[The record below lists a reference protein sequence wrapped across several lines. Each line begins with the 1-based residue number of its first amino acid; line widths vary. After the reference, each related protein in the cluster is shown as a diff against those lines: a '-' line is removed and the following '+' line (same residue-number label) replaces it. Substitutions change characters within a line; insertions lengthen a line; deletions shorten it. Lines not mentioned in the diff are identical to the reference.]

1 MNPGDAKTPGIASP
15 RNDSQGTLSQ
25 LRLIDR
31 QCRQFEDEW
40 RSGSRPSIEAILVAC
55 PEASSDPQLHDLL
68 LNELIVLDVML
79 RTDSGESL
87 RLESY
92 LERFSSSRVD
102 IASAFQN
109 GLSSLQPLPA
119 DVDEVPIQ
127 IGDYRIVQEIG
138 RGGMGIVYE
147 AEQVSL
153 RRRVALKTLLKRGP
167 GDINHRRRFDREAR
181 AIARLHHTNIVD
193 VFGNGEHQGMPFF
206 AMRLIDG
213 AGLDSLIRQ
222 ARAGDSSSQSSTPA
236 YRVPATDSASL
247 DANSSKGEP
256 RITATTGHQQS
267 RPTIPDDID
276 QRCEFAAK
284 IGSQIGLAL
293 NYAHERGVVHR
304 DLKPS
309 NVLIDSA
316 GTAWL
321 TDFGLARLLESETEA
336 DLTGD
341 GRLLG
346 TLRYLP
352 PESMDGPCGPAGD
365 QYSLGLT
372 LYEIIALRPAYE
384 RTDTAGLIADLKHV
398 APPRLNLL
406 QPKTPSDLVTIIH
419 KAIDREPSARYSS
432 AAAFAEDLSRFL
444 NNEPILARRISAWE
458 RLSRWSRQNRGLALS
473 LAAVASLLLVASV
486 GSAMTAGYLR
496 RLNTTLQ
503 TTVSDLTTTTE
514 ALTQKTSELTVS
526 RNKAEQVAT
535 ENIQL
540 AKEALAA
547 REEAEDSVYFSR
559 IALADQAWHT
569 NDVQG
574 ALDLLKKCEPTAG
587 GIDRRRW
594 EFGYLKSLCQQQIV
608 HFPGQKFSSPEYLYS
623 AAYSPDGRWL
633 AVGSASPWDSGS
645 LSDVG
650 LWDMDNFHLI
660 GVARTDQ
667 NAPQRLSFSRDNAK
681 IGLFDGSG
689 KLVGAIGLMS
699 PAPISIDGLSADTF
713 LPTPSVIAEYE
724 RHSSDAGPVNLKDRV
739 TGQLIRTLLPPG
751 GTRGTAVSSDGKRI
765 AIASD
770 DSALRIWDIEDGTQ
784 THTLRGHT
792 NSLIAT
798 EFDPVHFQIVSTAA
812 DGIRIWDLTRQQ
824 QQQTLHVPPTLPLG
838 EELVD
843 FTFSADGTSLIAVE
857 RSNKVF
863 TIGAVRIDTG
873 ELQQLKRLP
882 HLRIT
887 TMQQGHK
894 VSLSST
900 SQRFVAPVSEPHN
913 ALMVCDLASG
923 RMQQTLA
930 SESAETIT
938 AILSNDGR
946 FVATACHIAS
956 PIVIWDNATGKRL
969 HELQPEIEILPER
982 SSYGPPA
989 IAFSPSGDQIA
1000 IGYSHSKG
1008 VTVWDTAT
1016 GKLKARLMFE
1026 DFQSTFSCSFSS
1038 DGTQLAASTTVEDSV
1053 AVFDIASERQRLS
1066 LSGPNG
1072 MKAIAFSPKE
1082 PRLAVVGAQGPVYLW
1097 DSESGQLI
1105 LRLNRSAPGRRSY
1118 GFRPLVKW
1126 SNDGRQLAAND
1137 WTGRIDVWNS
1147 ADPATE
1153 AIDRKNIAL
1162 TRSILWNLQQAVK
1175 ENGKDP
1181 ESAMRIATTYADR
1194 EDLSTSLRLARGLMW
1209 LHLGHPERAAGDL
1222 CPTGSFPDEWRSMLP
1237 VLLTENFEG
1246 DGLPLLADIAR
1257 LRPDVPEFQVA
1268 LADLA
1273 ARRDDYAAERKHLDK
1288 AIELYEQQFVA
1299 DPKNQ
1304 VLAVCLAGLME
1315 RSLWSN
1321 WTPLKVLSAESA
1333 AGASL
1338 DLSDD
1343 GSILATGVN
1352 AGGDKYTVTVTVTA
1366 ENSEKTSEVIA
1377 AIRLDVLPDSSL
1389 PQGGPGRH
1397 ESGNFHLQEFLL
1409 FDSASTS
1416 SSDRTPLRIQ
1426 EAWAS
1431 YQYPA
1436 KDVEIAGTID
1446 AEDNRVWHVWSKSGS
1461 PSFGIYVLEK
1471 PILKKDLPL
1480 TIELQHKQE
1489 TPLNIGRFRISAYS
1503 DLLSVQRMRENRRL
1517 RHYHMPPFLSLA
1529 FAQFLHLR
1537 PEDALQTLPAEP
1549 ETDQVSE
1556 TVLRHLLKARAN
1568 RVLGHTQQTTDN
1580 YTALLKILQD
1590 HDMPPTFEW
1599 LRTEAVIEATAFLDQ
1614 SKL

>member
-1 MNPGDAKTPGIASP
+1 MSAGDAKTPGMASP
-15 RNDSQGTLSQ
+15 RNASEGTLSQ

-31 QCRQFEDEW
+31 HCRQFEDEW
-40 RSGSRPSIEAILVAC
+40 RSGNRPSIEAILVAC

-79 RTDSGESL
+79 RTDSGESPG
-87 RLESY
+87 LESY
-92 LERFSSSRVD
+92 LERFSSSRID
-102 IASAFQN
+102 IASAFEN
-109 GLSSLQPLPA
+109 GLGGLQPSS
-119 DVDEVPIQ
+119 VDIDDVPIQ
-127 IGDYRIVQEIG
+127 IGDYRIVQELG

-153 RRRVALKTLLKRGP
+153 RRRVALKTLLKRGW
-167 GDINHRRRFDREAR
+167 GDPRQRRRFDREAR

-222 ARAGDSSSQSSTPA
+222 ARSGDSSSQSGSPA
-236 YRVPATDSASL
+236 CRAPTTDSASL
-247 DANSSKGEP
+247 DANSSEGELHSV
-256 RITATTGHQQS
+256 ATTGHQRS
-267 RPTIPDDID
+267 RLAIPDDID
-276 QRCEFAAK
+276 RRCEFAAK

-304 DLKPS
+304 DIKPS

-352 PESMDGPCGPAGD
+352 PESMEGPCGPAGD

-406 QPKTPSDLVTIIH
+406 QPKTQSDLVTIIH
-419 KAIDREPSARYSS
+419 KAIDREPSARYAS

-444 NNEPILARRISAWE
+444 NNEPILARRISTWE

-473 LAAVASLLLVASV
+473 LAAVASLLLVAAV

-540 AKEALAA
+540 AQDALAA

-574 ALDLLKKCEPTAG
+574 ALDLLKKCEPVAG

-608 HFPGQKFSSPEYLYS
+608 HFPGQQFSSPEYLYS
-623 AAYSPDGRWL
+623 AAYSADGRWL
-633 AVGSASPWDSGS
+633 AVGSASPWNSGS

-650 LWDMDNFHLI
+650 MWDMDNFQMI
-660 GVARTDQ
+660 GVAPTNQ
-667 NAPQRLSFSRDNAK
+667 NAPQRLGFSRDNTK

-689 KLVGAIGLMS
+689 KLVAAIGQMS
-699 PAPISIDGLSADTF
+699 PEPISIDGLSADTF
-713 LPTPSVIAEYE
+713 LPTPSVVAEYE
-724 RHSSDAGPVNLKDRV
+724 RNSTGPGPVHLKNRV
-739 TGQLIRTLLPPG
+739 SGQLIRTLLPPG
-751 GTRGTAVSSDGKRI
+751 GTRGTAVSSDGKLV

-770 DSALRIWDIEDGTQ
+770 DSALRIWNIEDGTQ

-798 EFDPVHFQIVSTAA
+798 EFDPVNFQIVSTAA
-812 DGIRIWDLTRQQ
+812 DGVRVWDLTRQQ

-843 FTFSADGTSLIAVE
+843 FTFSPDGTSLLAVE

-863 TIGAVRIDTG
+863 TIGTVRIDTG

-887 TMQQGHK
+887 TQQQGHN

-900 SQRFVAPVSEPHN
+900 SQRFVAPVAEPHN
-913 ALMVCDLASG
+913 ALMVCDLESG

-946 FVATACHIAS
+946 FLATACHIAS
-956 PIVIWDNATGKRL
+956 PVVVWDNSTGKRL
-969 HELQPEIEILPER
+969 YELQPAIEILPER
-982 SSYGPPA
+982 SSYGPPV

-1008 VTVWDTAT
+1008 VSVWETAT
-1016 GKLKARLMFE
+1016 GKLKARLMFKE
-1026 DFQSTFSCSFSS
+1026 FQSTFGCSFSS
-1038 DGTQLAASTTVEDSV
+1038 DGTQLAASTTMSDSV
-1053 AVFDIASERQRLS
+1053 VVFDIASERQRLS

-1072 MKAIAFSPKE
+1072 MKAIAFSPTE
-1082 PRLAVVGAQGPVYLW
+1082 PRLAIVGAQGPVYLW

-1162 TRSILWNLQQAVK
+1162 TRSILWSFQQAVK

-1181 ESAMRIATTYADR
+1181 ASAMRIAMTYADR
-1194 EDLSTSLRLARGLMW
+1194 EDLSVSLRLARGLMW
-1209 LHLGHPERAAGDL
+1209 LHLGQPERAASDL
-1222 CPTGSFPDEWRSMLP
+1222 CPTDSFPDEWRSMLP

-1246 DGLPLLADIAR
+1246 AGLPLLEDIAR

-1273 ARRDDYAAERKHLDK
+1273 ARRDDHAAERKHRDK

-1299 DPKNQ
+1299 DPKNE

-1321 WTPLKVLSAESA
+1321 WTSLKVLSAESA
-1333 AGASL
+1333 AGANL
-1338 DLSDD
+1338 ELSDD
-1343 GSILATGVN
+1343 DSILATGAN
-1352 AGGDKYTVTVTVTA
+1352 AGGDSYSVTVTA
-1366 ENSEKTSEVIA
+1366 ENPEQTSDVIA

-1389 PQGGPGRH
+1389 PQAGPGRH
-1397 ESGNFHLQEFLL
+1397 DSGNFQLQEFLL
-1409 FDSASTS
+1409 FQSASPA
-1416 SSDRTPLRIQ
+1416 SSDRTLIPIQ

-1436 KDVEIAGTID
+1436 ADVEIAGTID
-1446 AEDNRVWHVWSKSGS
+1446 ADDNRVWHVWGRFGS

-1471 PILKKDLPL
+1471 PIPMKDLPL
-1480 TIELQHKQE
+1480 TIELQHRQGI
-1489 TPLNIGRFRISAYS
+1489 PLNIGRFRISAS
-1503 DLLSVQRMRENRRL
+1503 SNVLSVQRMRENRRL
-1517 RHYHMPPFLSLA
+1517 RHYHLPPLLSLA
-1529 FAQFLHLR
+1529 FARLLHLR
-1537 PEDALQTLPAEP
+1537 PEEALQTLPADP

-1556 TVLRHLLKARAN
+1556 TALRHLLKARAN
-1568 RVLGHTQQTTDN
+1568 RLLGHSQQTTDN
-1580 YTALLKILQD
+1580 YSALLKILQD
-1590 HDMPPTFEW
+1590 CDLPPVFEW
-1599 LRTEAVIEATAFLDQ
+1599 LKTEAVIEATQYLDET
-1614 SKL
+1614 KL

>member
-1 MNPGDAKTPGIASP
+1 MSAGDAKTPGIASP

-40 RSGSRPSIEAILVAC
+40 RSGKRPSIETILSAC
-55 PEASSDPQLHDLL
+55 PEASADPELHDLL
-68 LNELIVLDVML
+68 LTELIVLEVML

-87 RLESY
+87 RLESFV
-92 LERFSSSRVD
+92 ERFSSSRVD

-119 DVDEVPIQ
+119 DIDEVPIQ

-167 GDINHRRRFDREAR
+167 GDVNHRRRFDREAR

-222 ARAGDSSSQSSTPA
+222 ARSGDSGSRSSSPA
-236 YRVPATDSASL
+236 YRVPPTDSASV
-247 DANSSKGEP
+247 DANSSHGEP
-256 RITATTGHQQS
+256 RSTTNTGYQQS
-267 RPTIPDDID
+267 RPAIPDDIH

-284 IGSQIGLAL
+284 IGSQIGHAL

-321 TDFGLARLLESETEA
+321 TDFGLARLLESETDA

-398 APPRLNLL
+398 IPPRLNLL
-406 QPKTPSDLVTIIH
+406 QPETPSDLVTIIH

-444 NNEPILARRISAWE
+444 TNEPILARRISAWE

-473 LAAVASLLLVASV
+473 LATVASLLLVAAV
-486 GSAMTAGYLR
+486 GSTMTAGYLR

-540 AKEALAA
+540 AQDALAA

-574 ALDLLKKCEPTAG
+574 ALDLLKKCEPVAG

-608 HFPGQKFSSPEYLYS
+608 HLPVWQFFSPDYVYS
-623 AAYSPDGRWL
+623 AAYSSDGRWL
-633 AVGSASPWDSGS
+633 AAGSAAPWD
-645 LSDVG
+645 LSSRSEVA
-650 LWDMDNFHLI
+650 LWDMQDFRFI
-660 GVARTDQ
+660 GITPTDQ
-667 NAPQRLSFSRDNAK
+667 SAPQRLGFSRDSTM
-681 IGLFDGSG
+681 IGLFDSSD
-689 KLVGAIGLMS
+689 KLMSAIGQAS
-699 PAPISIDGLSADTF
+699 SAPIPLDAVPAGAF
-713 LPTPSVIAEYE
+713 LPDSPIIAEFDRE
-724 RHSSDAGPVNLKDRV
+724 ATGSVPVNLRNRA
-739 TGQLIRTLLPPG
+739 TGQLIRSLLAPG
-751 GTRGTAVSSDGKRI
+751 GTRGTAVSSDGRLV
-765 AIASD
+765 AIAND
-770 DSALRIWDIEDGTQ
+770 DSALRIWNIEDGTQ

-798 EFDPVHFQIVSTAA
+798 AFDPVNFQIVTTAA
-812 DGIRIWDLTRQQ
+812 DGIRVWDLTRNQ
-824 QQQTLHVPPTLPLG
+824 QQQTVHVPPTFQAG

-843 FTFSADGTSLIAVE
+843 FAFSADGTSLIAVE
-857 RSNKVF
+857 QSDEKF
-863 TIGAVRIDTG
+863 TIGTVKIDTG
-873 ELQQLKRLP
+873 ELQQLNRLS
-882 HLRIT
+882 HLHIPDLL
-887 TMQQGHK
+887 QIFN
-894 VSLSST
+894 VSLSISGRRLIAPA
-900 SQRFVAPVSEPHN
+900 SQQQNS
-913 ALMVCDLASG
+913 LLICDLENG
-923 RMQQTLA
+923 RLQQTLSVGLAGTILA
-930 SESAETIT
+930 S
-938 AILSNDGR
+938 LSNDGR
-946 FVATACHIAS
+946 LVATACYIES
-956 PIVIWDNATGKRL
+956 PIVIWDAATGQRL
-969 HELQPEIEILPER
+969 HELPPTIGRTQEVTAA
-982 SSYGPPA
+982 GPPA
-989 IAFSPSGDQIA
+989 IAFSPSGDLLA
-1000 IGYSHSKG
+1000 VCYPYSKG
-1008 VTVWDTAT
+1008 VHIWDTKT
-1016 GKLKARLMFE
+1016 GKLKSQLMFE
-1026 DFQSTFSCSFSS
+1026 APQHTSSCSFSS
-1038 DGTQLAASTTVEDSV
+1038 DGTQLAATAMRDNKVV
-1053 AVFDIASERQRLS
+1053 VFDVPSARERLV

-1072 MKAIAFSPKE
+1072 LKAAAFSPTE
-1082 PRLAVVGAQGPVYLW
+1082 PRLAVAGAQGPVYLW

-1126 SNDGRQLAAND
+1126 SSDGRQLAAND
-1137 WTGRIDVWNS
+1137 WTGRIDVWDS
-1147 ADPATE
+1147 SDPATE
-1153 AIDRKNIAL
+1153 AIDRRNIAR
-1162 TRSILWNLQQAVK
+1162 TRSVLWSFQQAVK
-1175 ENGKDP
+1175 EHDKDP
-1181 ESAMRIATTYADR
+1181 ASAMKLANTYADQK
-1194 EDLSTSLRLARGLMW
+1194 DLSPPLRLARGLMW
-1209 LHLGHPERAAGDL
+1209 LHLGQTERAASDL
-1222 CPTGSFPDEWRSMLP
+1222 CSTTSFPNEWRSMLP
-1237 VLLTENFEG
+1237 LLLTENFEG
-1246 DGLPLLADIAR
+1246 AGLPLLEDIAR
-1257 LRPDVPEFQVA
+1257 LRPEIPEFQVA

-1273 ARRDDYAAERKHLDK
+1273 SRKNDDVATRSYLDK
-1288 AIELYEQQFVA
+1288 AIELYEQQLAA
-1299 DPKNQ
+1299 DPGNE

-1315 RSLWSN
+1315 RSLESSWM
-1321 WTPLKVLSAESA
+1321 PLKVVSAESA

-1338 DLSDD
+1338 AISDD
-1343 GSILATGVN
+1343 SSVLASGVN
-1352 AGGDKYTVTVTVTA
+1352 ADGDKYTVSVTA
-1366 ENSEKTSEVIA
+1366 ANPEQRTNSIA
-1377 AIRLDVLPDSSL
+1377 AIRLEVLPGQSL
-1389 PQGGPGRH
+1389 PKGGPGRH
-1397 ESGNFHLQEFLL
+1397 ESGNFQLQEFLL
-1409 FDSASTS
+1409 FQPASESSA
-1416 SSDRTPLRIQ
+1416 DRTPLPFQ

-1436 KDVEIAGTID
+1436 PDVNIAGTISTD
-1446 AEDNRVWHVWSKSGS
+1446 DNRVWHIWSRFGLPSSGV
-1461 PSFGIYVLEK
+1461 FVLEK
-1471 PILKKDLPL
+1471 PISPMKDQPII
-1480 TIELQHKQE
+1480 IELHHKQGS
-1489 TPLNIGRFRISAYS
+1489 PLNIGRFRLSFHS
-1503 DLLSVQRMRENRRL
+1503 DLLSMQRLREGRRL
-1517 RHYHMPPFLSLA
+1517 RHYQLPPFLSLA
-1529 FAQFLHLR
+1529 FARFSRLR
-1537 PEDALQTLPAEP
+1537 PSDALQTLPAEP
-1549 ETDQVSE
+1549 ETHESYE
-1556 TVLRHLLKARAN
+1556 LALRHLLKARAN
-1568 RVLGHTQQTTDN
+1568 RMIGDNQQTADN
-1580 YTALLKILQD
+1580 YNALLKVLKE
-1590 HDMPPTFEW
+1590 HTLPPTFEW
-1599 LRTEAVIEATAFLDQ
+1599 LKDEGAIEANAFLDPMQ
-1614 SKL
+1614 R